1 MHSSVKLSK
10 RGKTESQESSFRSDE
25 PTITDHPTAE
35 NSAADPS
42 VDGPTGLKL
51 LAITLGLCTTLFLVG
66 LDNII
71 LSTAIP
77 RITDEFSSINDI
89 GWYGSAYLLTTCT
102 FQLTFGKLYS
112 LFSIKLVY
120 LISIIIFEVG
130 SAVCG
135 AAPRSTVLILGRAI
149 AGVGCAGILAGTFTI
164 IAVII
169 PLPKRPAYTGLV
181 GGVYAI
187 ASVVGPLLGG
197 AFTDKVTWRWCFY
210 INLPIGAVAFV
221 IMALLFNQPPRPDDR
236 ERKTVLEKAMQVD
249 PVGTLALMPAVI
261 CLLLALQWGGTK
273 YPWGDPRVIV
283 LIVFFGILSVAFV
296 FIQAKSGK
304 NATLPIKVITQR
316 SVAAACWFSVCTA
329 GADFT
334 MRQYIPIWFQAIK
347 GVSAVESGLMN
358 LALILATAVASILA
372 GVGITQIGYYNPF
385 MIASTLLMAVGSGLL
400 TTWNPDIPTRVWIG
414 YQVLYGL
421 GSGQSM
427 QTPLVVVQTVL
438 PMEEIPLGTALVMFL
453 QTFGGAIFISVA
465 QNIFTNELRAGLARD
480 LPNINA
486 TAIVDGGATSIRQPG
501 VLPTDALGPMLQ
513 VYSKSLTKSW
523 YVAVGLACASIAGSA
538 LVQWKTVKQAGSP
551 AVIVENGN
559 KDERDA
565 TDDAMEMEFHQDLS
579 KNSPKRTDI
588 FNQRSDA
595 I

>member
-1 MHSSVKLSK
+1 MRSSVKLSK
-10 RGKTESQESSFRSDE
+10 RGKTESQKSSFRSDE
-25 PTITDHPTAE
+25 PTITDNSTAE
-35 NSAADPS
+35 RSADDPS

-51 LAITLGLCTTLFLVG
+51 LAITLGLCITLFLVG

-149 AGVGCAGILAGTFTI
+149 AGVGCAGILSGTFTI

-181 GGVYAI
+181 GG
-187 ASVVGPLLGG
+187 
-197 AFTDKVTWRWCFY
+197 FY

-221 IMALLFNQPPRPDDR
+221 IMVLLFNQPPRPDSG
-236 ERKTVLEKAMQVD
+236 ERKTLLEKVMQVD
-249 PVGTLALMPAVI
+249 PIGTLALMPAVI
-261 CLLLALQWGGTK
+261 CILLALQWGGTT

-283 LIVFFGILSVAFV
+283 LIVLFGILSIVFV
-296 FIQAKSGK
+296 FIQAKNGK

-372 GVGITQIGYYNPF
+372 GIGITQIGYYNPF

-465 QNIFTNELRAGLARD
+465 QNIFTNELRAGIARD

-501 VLPTDALGPMLQ
+501 VLPPDALGPMLQ
-513 VYSKSLTKSW
+513 VYSKSLT
-523 YVAVGLACASIAGSA
+523 
-538 LVQWKTVKQAGSP
+538 
-551 AVIVENGN
+551 
-559 KDERDA
+559 
-565 TDDAMEMEFHQDLS
+565 
-579 KNSPKRTDI
+579 NSC
-588 FNQRSDA
+588 
-595 I
+595 